1 MQPRAVGAG
10 VDSVHRDHDAL
21 DRRGLERARPRVR
34 AQVVQQ
40 LAHEAHVVTGE
51 RAHRLC
57 ARDTRAGSGFG
68 QQARWGLP
76 PLGASWAV
84 LRAAPEPRPASAHQ
98 PLGPAPA
105 IGAGLLSTERATQSL
120 PVLGCSS
127 TTPPPPRSCS
137 SAGRGA
143 SSTKLPRNA
152 RGSVAAVVA
161 RQAARV
167 STERSILSE
176 RVRLDR
182 GVSQSATG
190 ENADPAGHMVHP
202 PSCRPGSV
210 SK

>member
-1 MQPRAVGAG
+1 MCLPYLLLTLCWVWGPTPARTSATAEI
-10 VDSVHRDHDAL
+10 SISAPLSAHAL
-21 DRRGLERARPRVR
+21 
-34 AQVVQQ
+34 
-40 LAHEAHVVTGE
+40 
-51 RAHRLC
+51 
-57 ARDTRAGSGFG
+57 
-68 QQARWGLP
+68 